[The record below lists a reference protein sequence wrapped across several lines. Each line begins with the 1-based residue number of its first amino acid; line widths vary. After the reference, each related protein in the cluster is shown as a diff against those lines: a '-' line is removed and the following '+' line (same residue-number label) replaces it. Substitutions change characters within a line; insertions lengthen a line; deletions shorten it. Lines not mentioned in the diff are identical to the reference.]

1 MFFEIFV
8 NFLSVMMTRL
18 TCALLLI
25 GAGLL
30 PLAAQTPGTATGP
43 LLFEGARL
51 IVGDGRPPVEPARPK
66 RPLLE
71 RVGMAAI
78 ALVMAALFGLVGAAA
93 WVSGEVFLGAMGAI
107 GCFMT
112 LWVGAITLLRG

>member
-1 MFFEIFV
+1 M
-8 NFLSVMMTRL
+8 S
-18 TCALLLI
+18 
-25 GAGLL
+25 
-30 PLAAQTPGTATGP
+30 
-43 LLFEGARL
+43 
-51 IVGDGRPPVEPARPK
+51 DGRPPDEPARPK

-78 ALVMAALFGLVGAAA
+78 ALVMAALFGLIAAAA
-93 WVSGEVFLGAMGAI
+93 WVSGEVFLATMGAI

>member
-1 MFFEIFV
+1 M
-8 NFLSVMMTRL
+8 SD
-18 TCALLLI
+18 A
-25 GAGLL
+25 
-30 PLAAQTPGTATGP
+30 
-43 LLFEGARL
+43 
-51 IVGDGRPPVEPARPK
+51 RPPDEPARPK

-78 ALVMAALFGLVGAAA
+78 AAVMAGLFGLIAAAA
-93 WVSGEVFLGAMGAI
+93 WVSGELFLATMGAI